1 MNCSNDPNRSYWSRL
16 EATWKEKYLPSF
28 RTSDIL
34 YELLQTTF
42 KQPSRLSDLQ
52 NTYWLFEQVTKGK
65 FHPHALNLEQD
76 HSW

>member
-52 NTYWLFEQVTKGK
+52 NTDIDC
-65 FHPHALNLEQD
+65 LNKLLKE
-76 HSW
+76 SSTLTL